1 AVLIGLAYVSIIY
14 ALCVAFGHVGRG
26 LCILLVIMQIPGAS
40 GLYPIE
46 MMPGFFRAIYP
57 LLPFS
62 YGIDAMRETI
72 AGFYGSH
79 YWNFVGVLA
88 LMMVLSLVLG
98 LVLRRRLAN
107 FNLLFNREIASTDL
121 LIGEKVQVVGSG
133 YRLSDVIRAMQNRG
147 EYREDLDRRARVFT

>member
-1 AVLIGLAYVSIIY
+1 MQTVSAAAFVGTGVLIALAYVSIIY

-46 MMPGFFRAIYP
+46 LMPGFFRAIYP

-72 AGFYGSH
+72 GGFYDGH
-79 YWNFVGVLA
+79 YWRFLGALAVFVA
-88 LMMVLSLVLG
+88 LRSSSG
-98 LVLRRRLAN
+98 SCSAAGSRTSPCS
-107 FNLLFNREIASTDL
+107 ST
-121 LIGEKVQVVGSG
+121 GRCS
-133 YRLSDVIRAMQNRG
+133 RPTS
-147 EYREDLDRRARVFT
+147 